1 MKVLRLLPFV
11 GLILAGL
18 SFPVFS
24 AWPAWGKMNVLATT
38 TDLAALARAVG
49 GERVEVTSLTSGLQ
63 DVHFV
68 DPKPSLIHQA
78 RRADALILVGA
89 DLEAGWLPPLLGSAR
104 NGKILPGAPGHVD
117 TSKAVK
123 LLDAPG
129 AGVDRSQGDVHPQGN
144 PHHWLDPINAVA
156 AARLIEARFARIDPG
171 GRSYFK
177 GQADDFER
185 TIEKRLPEWQA
196 RLAPFKGRR
205 VLTYHRSWDYFAL
218 RFGLVVAGE
227 LEPKPGIPPSA
238 AHLARLAQKIK
249 DERISILIKEG
260 HYETQSARF
269 LAERTGLRI
278 VELPLSVG
286 GAPGVETYERL
297 MDVLTETLRGAFQG
311 AGR

>member
-1 MKVLRLLPFV
+1 MTTWQWLFPISFIFV
-11 GLILAGL
+11 G
-18 SFPVFS
+18 FFS
-24 AWPAWGKMNVLATT
+24 TASPAWGKMNVLATT

-49 GERVEVTSLTSGLQ
+49 GERVDVVSLTSGRQ

-89 DLEAGWLPPLLGSAR
+89 DLEAGWLPPLLSSAR

-117 TSKAVK
+117 TSKAVR

-144 PHHWLDPINAVA
+144 PHHWLDPRNAVA
-156 AARLIEARFARIDPG
+156 AAHFIQARFARIDPE
-171 GRSYFK
+171 GRSYYR
-177 GQADDFER
+177 GRAEDFER
-185 TIEKRLPEWQA
+185 LIEKRLSEWQA
-196 RLAPFKGRR
+196 RLAPFEGRR
-205 VLTYHRSWDYFAL
+205 VLTYHRSWDYFAR

-238 AHLARLAQKIK
+238 AHLARLVRKIK
-249 DERISILIKEG
+249 DERISILIKEA

-286 GAPGVETYERL
+286 GAPGVETYDQL
-297 MDVLTETLRGAFQG
+297 MDVLTEKLGAAFKE
-311 AGR
+311 AGQ